1 MKIIS
6 DQKGIS
12 RIVVLVAFIAVALIV
27 IIAIRIFVNSA
38 EKALEDV
45 DEQLVITAEHEAHL
59 EYTRNDLISEVVYD
73 AENKTFVDPEEAR
86 MSVEPYGSS
95 KKNKG
100 KYLLIT
106 ITDGDNI
113 SSQWVTP

>member
-1 MKIIS
+1 MDIVNN
-6 DQKGIS
+6 QKGIS

-27 IIAIRIFVNSA
+27 IIVIRMFGNGA
-38 EKALEDV
+38 EQALEDV
-45 DEQLVITAEHEAHL
+45 DEQLVITAEHEARL

-73 AENKTFVDPEEAR
+73 AENKTFVDPMEAR
-86 MSVEPYGSS
+86 TLVTPYGSS

-106 ITDGDNI
+106 ITDGENI
-113 SSQWVTP
+113 SSQWVKP